1 MPGDTGRKLNRLIGA
16 VFGLALV
23 LSASPA
29 PAVIVELVS
38 GQRIEGVLREA
49 SAARVQI
56 DVGGQLVVFEAG
68 DVRAIYFTPPFSPPV
83 TPAETSPPSPQ
94 AAPAPE
100 PRPADAAEVLG
111 VLKALRAA
119 VDAGMSAPEYPPRVS
134 EARATVDRYLATVAD
149 TPPPG
154 SEALSEAMHYYQIAE
169 FAWRNHSVTSR
180 TVWLQKDDALARC
193 PSYVEFA
200 VEMDARGE
208 SYYTER
214 TRSFAADLR
223 RRAHGAL
230 VLRRQPDRGSGQG
243 LPESRALEGRDH
255 QGWQEVGPARR
266 ALQEGPGARGLPGI
280 LRRCATTRCRSTA

>member
-1 MPGDTGRKLNRLIGA
+1 LNRVIGA
-16 VFGLALV
+16 FLGLV
-23 LSASPA
+23 LLLTASPA
-29 PAVIVELVS
+29 SAVIVELMS

-49 SAARVQI
+49 SGTRVQI
-56 DVGGQLVVFEAG
+56 EVGGQLLVFEAG
-68 DVRAIYFTPPFSPPV
+68 DVRAIYFNTP
-83 TPAETSPPSPQ
+83 ETRPSPQ

-134 EARATVDRYLATVAD
+134 EARATVDRYLASVAD

-154 SEALSEAMHYYQIAE
+154 SEALSEAMHYFQIAE
-169 FAWRNHSVTSR
+169 FAWRNHSVASG

-193 PSYVEFA
+193 PSYVDFA

-214 TRSFAADLR
+214 TRSLLQISDGVLTVLWSCAAGQIAEAEKAFPKPVPAKAEIT
-223 RRAHGAL
+223 RA
-230 VLRRQPDRGSGQG
+230 DKK
-243 LPESRALEGRDH
+243 
-255 QGWQEVGPARR
+255 
-266 ALQEGPGARGLPGI
+266 
-280 LRRCATTRCRSTA
+280 